1 MTRYRFLIAL
11 VTAAVLLMTAVLM
24 MPACSETVPQQTDT
38 QESADDTRGRETD
51 APSYPPEQK
60 LIPDRMI
67 ETADK
72 VEPVDG
78 VLLHVIACG
87 DNLIHPNIYMDA
99 AIRGPAA
106 GKEYDFLP
114 MYEYIRPYIEEA
126 DIAFINQ
133 ETVMAGAEF
142 GYSGYPCFN
151 CPQQLGLDLVEIGY
165 DIVNM
170 ANNHELDKGESGYRS
185 TLDFWHRQPVTLL
198 GGHYDQNDYDDIRV
212 TEYDGLRIA
221 WLSYTYG
228 TNGITLPYGSE
239 MVVPYIDEDR
249 IVSDMQRAKEIADM
263 TIVSMHWGIEYT
275 YDPIPDQRHLAQV
288 IADNGAAVIL
298 GHHSHCLEPVE
309 WIEGKDG
316 NRTLCIFSLGNF
328 ACGQASPMTLVGG
341 MLSFDISL
349 VGGKYEITD
358 PLLTPTV
365 IYYDWNWYNTRVYP
379 LDMYTSDSAS
389 THGLASPA
397 IYGQAL
403 TYEVARDIV
412 LGCISTEFLPDYLK

>member
-1 MTRYRFLIAL
+1 MIKIKNL
-11 VTAAVLLMTAVLM
+11 AAVILVSALLVL
-24 MPACSETVPQQTDT
+24 PGCRDAAPVQTDT
-38 QESADDTRGRETD
+38 TDSGSEWQSGESVRSASTQPVSG
-51 APSYPPEQK
+51 K
-60 LIPDRMI
+60 LIPDTII
-67 ETADK
+67 ETSDR

-99 AIRGPAA
+99 AIRGTAE
-106 GKEYDFLP
+106 KEYDFLP
-114 MYEYIRPYIEEA
+114 MYEYIRPYISEA

-133 ETVMAGAEF
+133 ETVMAGAEY

-165 DIVNM
+165 DVINM

-185 TLDFWHRQPVTLL
+185 TLDFWHEQPVTLL
-198 GGHYDQNDYDDIRV
+198 GGHYDQNDFDDIRV

-239 MVVPYIDEDR
+239 MVVPYIDEER
-249 IVSDMQRAKEIADM
+249 IVSDMQRAKQIADM

-349 VGGKYEITD
+349 VGGKYEITS

-379 LDMYTSDSAS
+379 LDMYSSDIAA
-389 THGLASPA
+389 THGLGNPS

-403 TYEVARDIV
+403 TYDTAKNIV
-412 LGCISTEFLPDYLK
+412 LGCIDPEFLPDYLK

>member
-1 MTRYRFLIAL
+1 
-11 VTAAVLLMTAVLM
+11 
-24 MPACSETVPQQTDT
+24 
-38 QESADDTRGRETD
+38 
-51 APSYPPEQK
+51 
-60 LIPDRMI
+60 
-67 ETADK
+67 
-72 VEPVDG
+72 
-78 VLLHVIACG
+78 
-87 DNLIHPNIYMDA
+87 
-99 AIRGPAA
+99 
-106 GKEYDFLP
+106 
-114 MYEYIRPYIEEA
+114 
-126 DIAFINQ
+126 
-133 ETVMAGAEF
+133 
-142 GYSGYPCFN
+142 
-151 CPQQLGLDLVEIGY
+151 
-165 DIVNM
+165 M

-185 TLDFWHRQPVTLL
+185 TLDFWHGQPVTLL

-379 LDMYTSDSAS
+379 LDMYTADIAS